1 MARSAG
7 RRGQRR
13 ERSERL
19 GFHQLP
25 WRNLVN
31 PYAPIEVLSA
41 DQVETIHRA
50 SLRILQ
56 ELGIAFLLPEALDIL
71 DAAGAEVYHA
81 SQFVRFDPQLIE

>member
-1 MARSAG
+1 MARPAG

-13 ERSERL
+13 ERSERQ

-50 SLRILQ
+50 TP
-56 ELGIAFLLPEALDIL
+56 PEPRGTTRARLF
-71 DAAGAEVYHA
+71 A
-81 SQFVRFDPQLIE
+81 SIRNLSKSIQRWRHRAS